1 MGGVR
6 GPALRRLLSMART
19 SGPAPASAP
28 ADAADPAPSPR
39 PRAWAHREA
48 QVYRRRRREYVAAT
62 NALVAWLQGRLEDV
76 DEIEA
81 FVSGRAKDVRSV
93 EQKLRTRD
101 RLQPGRDKSYTDL
114 PDLIGVRVVV
124 RLESEIAIVAQEL
137 HRLLLV
143 DKDVDARDERS
154 REETPGYRGRH
165 FDVHARPDS
174 ELPELLTIQPA
185 EIQVRTRAADLWAS
199 LEHELRYKGGDEL
212 PPARSRQFVLAA
224 SLLELAERELEDLR
238 AWQVDT
244 QQHSPARPQCRPARQ
259 PRRGTRPPWPSSSP
273 PATAAAPSTPRRLG
287 WMLDLLREMHLDS
300 AAALTALLPRRPTPR
315 ILALV
320 EGRATVDTVRMLDDE
335 LLLVTPEPF
344 IKANRAVPDERN
356 PQRIRTLER
365 RQRRL
370 AGRLTVARRRWGRR
384 PVGRRPHRHCH
395 GICYVTM
402 RGRSRLRP
410 RCRDVAHD
418 GGVGRLG
425 GQLTIPSS
433 AGCANL
439 RAGRADTN
447 R

>member
-1 MGGVR
+1 MPR
-6 GPALRRLLSMART
+6 S
-19 SGPAPASAP
+19 SGSAP
-28 ADAADPAPSPR
+28 VSRADEGTDLAPTPR
-39 PRAWAHREA
+39 PRSWAHREA
-48 QVYRRRRREYVAAT
+48 QAYRRRRREYVAAT
-62 NALVAWLQGRLEDV
+62 NSLVAWLQGRLEDV

-93 EQKLRTRD
+93 EQKLRARD
-101 RLQPGRDKSYTDL
+101 RLQPGRDSAYTDL

-143 DKDVDARDERS
+143 DKDVNARDERA

-165 FDVHARPDS
+165 FDVRAHLDS
-174 ELPELLTIQPA
+174 ELPELLTVQPA
-185 EIQVRTRAADLWAS
+185 EIQVRTRTADLWAS

-244 QQHSPARPQCRPARQ
+244 RAHSVGAPTAR
-259 PRRGTRPPWPSSSP
+259 TREAAAPWDEAGLADFL
-273 PATAAAPSTPRRLG
+273 ATRYPAAPSTPRRLG
-287 WMLDLLREMHLDS
+287 WMVELLREMHLDS
-300 AAALTALLPRRPTPR
+300 AATLSKRLPATPDPR

-335 LLLVTPEPF
+335 LLLVAPEAYL
-344 IKANRAVPDERN
+344 KANRAVPDERN

-370 AGRLTVARRRWGRR
+370 A
-384 PVGRRPHRHCH
+384 
-395 GICYVTM
+395 
-402 RGRSRLRP
+402 
-410 RCRDVAHD
+410 
-418 GGVGRLG
+418 
-425 GQLTIPSS
+425 
-433 AGCANL
+433 AG
-439 RAGRADTN
+439 
-447 R
+447 

>member
-1 MGGVR
+1 MPR
-6 GPALRRLLSMART
+6 N
-19 SGPAPASAP
+19 SGPVSASALALL
-28 ADAADPAPSPR
+28 ADQVPSPR
-39 PRAWAHREA
+39 PRSWAHREA
-48 QVYRRRRREYVAAT
+48 QAYRRRRREFVAAT

-93 EQKLRTRD
+93 EQKLRARD
-101 RLQPGRDKSYTDL
+101 RVQPGRDSAYTDL

-124 RLESEIAIVAQEL
+124 RLESEIAIVAKEL

-143 DKDVDARDERS
+143 DKDVDARNERA

-165 FDVHARPDS
+165 FDVRAVPDS
-174 ELPELLTIQPA
+174 DLPELLTVQPA

-199 LEHELRYKGGDEL
+199 LEHELRYKGGEEL

-244 QQHSPARPQCRPARQ
+244 QQLTAGAAAA
-259 PRRGTRPPWPSSSP
+259 PSREAAAPLDEAALAEFLASRYV
-273 PATAAAPSTPRRLG
+273 AAPSTPRRLG
-287 WMLDLLREMHLDS
+287 WMVELLREMNLDS
-300 AAALTALLPRRPTPR
+300 VAALTTLLPVAPDPR

-320 EGRATVDTVRMLDDE
+320 EGRATVDNVRMLDDE
-335 LLLVTPEPF
+335 LLLVAPEAF

-370 AGRLTVARRRWGRR
+370 AGG
-384 PVGRRPHRHCH
+384 
-395 GICYVTM
+395 
-402 RGRSRLRP
+402 
-410 RCRDVAHD
+410 
-418 GGVGRLG
+418 
-425 GQLTIPSS
+425 
-433 AGCANL
+433 
-439 RAGRADTN
+439 
-447 R
+447 